1 VVEVILEADK
11 PDRKVRIGATLS
23 GEIKEALIELLR
35 RNKESFSWSA
45 ADMPGIDPSIIC
57 HELNVDPSFKPVKQK
72 RRKLGVERAK
82 AVNNE
87 VDKLLKIGSIR
98 EVQYPDW
105 VANTLWS
112 KRRMERIECA
122 SILQILT
129 KLVQKTVS
137 HSHI

>member
-1 VVEVILEADK
+1 MVEVILEADK
-11 PDRKVRIGATLS
+11 PDRKVRI
-23 GEIKEALIELLR
+23 
-35 RNKESFSWSA
+35 
-45 ADMPGIDPSIIC
+45 
-57 HELNVDPSFKPVKQK
+57 
-72 RRKLGVERAK
+72 GVERAK

-137 HSHI
+137 HFRIYFVLWNQLPETNC